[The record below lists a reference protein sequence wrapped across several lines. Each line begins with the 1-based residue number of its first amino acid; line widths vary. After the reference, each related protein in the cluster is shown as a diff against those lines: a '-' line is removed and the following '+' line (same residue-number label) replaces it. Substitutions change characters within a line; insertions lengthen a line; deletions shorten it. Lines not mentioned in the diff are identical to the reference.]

1 MLGQLSLFQKMVVS
15 IVLLLIPVISLYAY
29 SNFVSEQVVR
39 EEIESRNLNRL
50 EVSMN
55 RLEADLGQ
63 VSQFLVA
70 LSIDPETNRL
80 RNVDLLRPYESVE
93 LQMGIQKKILLYQQL
108 SNLLVDVS
116 MFLPDGEKSIT
127 TMSASPQRPDELA
140 LSWKYVD
147 EKHSKDNDRPYFVQH
162 VQFPIQNERQTSGV
176 IIEARIYV
184 ESMRKHL
191 SELNSSDGGY
201 AILYHHS
208 FNSIKPRGAQH
219 NDVNDLFHNG
229 FDFPKEMKSIG
240 TERFQDGDINYA
252 LTYIESPS
260 LEWTLVDFVPVEK
273 VLKPIATTRTWFYL
287 SVSLLLC
294 LGVAAAWLLYT
305 QIHRPVDRIKDSIL
319 AFKKG
324 NYGVRMEV
332 LDQKEFAIAMNGFN
346 DMAEQIQ
353 TLIEQVFEEKIRS
366 QDATLKLLQAQI
378 DPHFLYN
385 CLFYIKNMAKV
396 RNTDAVEAMALH
408 LGDYFRYRTKVEQ
421 AETTI
426 TEELELVDNFLA
438 IHALRKRHL
447 KYSITVAEE
456 LNDCSIPRLLVQPI
470 VENAVVH
477 AIEEIV
483 GIGIIRITGE
493 NKGGYCRISVE
504 DNGGKLGSAEIEQMV
519 EALEQEEVLT
529 ENYGMRNVH
538 QRLRKRYGGRSGL
551 RLSLSSLGGLQV
563 DILWEEMN
571 SNERR
576 R

>member
-1 MLGQLSLFQKMVVS
+1 
-15 IVLLLIPVISLYAY
+15 
-29 SNFVSEQVVR
+29 
-39 EEIESRNLNRL
+39 
-50 EVSMN
+50 
-55 RLEADLGQ
+55 
-63 VSQFLVA
+63 
-70 LSIDPETNRL
+70 
-80 RNVDLLRPYESVE
+80 
-93 LQMGIQKKILLYQQL
+93 
-108 SNLLVDVS
+108 
-116 MFLPDGEKSIT
+116 MFLPDGERSIT
-127 TMSASPQRPDELA
+127 TMSSSPERPDELA
-140 LSWKYVD
+140 LSWMYVD
-147 EKHSKDNDRPYFVQH
+147 EKNSKDNERPYFVQH

-191 SELNSSDGGY
+191 SELKSSDGGY

-208 FNSIKPRGAQH
+208 FDSIKPLGAQ
-219 NDVNDLFHNG
+219 DNDLFHNG
-229 FDFPKEMKSIG
+229 FVFPEEMESIG
-240 TERFQDGDINYA
+240 IEQFQDGDTNYA

-260 LEWTLVDFVPVEK
+260 LKWTLVDFVPVEK

-294 LGVAAAWLLYT
+294 LGVASAWLLYT

-426 TEELELVDNFLA
+426 SEELELVDNFLA
-438 IHALRKRHL
+438 IHALRKRL
-447 KYSITVAEE
+447 LEYSISVAEE
-456 LNDCSIPRLLVQPI
+456 LKDWSIPRLLVQPI
-470 VENAVVH
+470 VENAIVH
-477 AIEEIV
+477 AIEEID
-483 GIGIIRITGE
+483 GIGTIRITGE

-504 DNGGKLGSAEIEQMV
+504 DNGGKLGQTEIDHMV

-571 SNERR
+571 SYERR
-576 R
+576 G